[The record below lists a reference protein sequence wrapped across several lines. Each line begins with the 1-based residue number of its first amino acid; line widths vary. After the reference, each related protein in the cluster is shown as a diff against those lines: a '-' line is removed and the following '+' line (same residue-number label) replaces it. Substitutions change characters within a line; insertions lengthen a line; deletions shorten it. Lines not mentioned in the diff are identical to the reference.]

1 VSDIWR
7 PSDKFLDPIVI
18 QRSVVRV
25 PSGGDYER
33 GAHTRLV
40 FMNLDRWMPPVFGS
54 LTELGSCD
62 PGEVSA
68 RVVDAEGIGSFPSR
82 IPTLRAG

>member
-7 PSDKFLDPIVI
+7 PSDKFRDPIVI

-40 FMNLDRWMPPVFGS
+40 FMNLDRWMPPVS
-54 LTELGSCD
+54 ELGSCD

-82 IPTLRAG
+82 IH

>member
-7 PSDKFLDPIVI
+7 PFDKFLDPIVI

-33 GAHTRLV
+33 GAHIRLV

-54 LTELGSCD
+54 LTEPGSCD

-68 RVVDAEGIGSFPSR
+68 RPGS
-82 IPTLRAG
+82 AAVG